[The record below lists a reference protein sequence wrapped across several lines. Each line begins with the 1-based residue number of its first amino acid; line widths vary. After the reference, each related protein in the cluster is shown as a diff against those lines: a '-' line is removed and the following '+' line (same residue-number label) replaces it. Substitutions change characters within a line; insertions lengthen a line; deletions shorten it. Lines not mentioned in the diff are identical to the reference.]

1 MTSDPEQ
8 VAVFDG
14 KRDEMIAAFKAQQ
27 TENSLQSKSALI
39 GKLVGSAQIFS
50 QLITSQSGLS
60 RDNQSDMR
68 QLSELVTLVTP
79 RVTQILGEGRAMGS
93 YSLGQGFIN
102 SASSTRFDELLAQI
116 EKLQAEYG
124 LKLQD
129 ALGSSKAARDTLAAQ
144 ADSSRA
150 SLKKASEL
158 FEEQVVMADTLDAPW
173 QGFYDQ
179 VSALM
184 DQTCLL
190 YTSDAADE

>member
-1 MTSDPEQ
+1 
-8 VAVFDG
+8 
-14 KRDEMIAAFKAQQ
+14 
-27 TENSLQSKSALI
+27 
-39 GKLVGSAQIFS
+39 
-50 QLITSQSGLS
+50 
-60 RDNQSDMR
+60 
-68 QLSELVTLVTP
+68 
-79 RVTQILGEGRAMGS
+79 MGS

-184 DQTCLL
+184 DQTYQLNEATL
-190 YTSDAADE
+190 KYLGPQLQQRLDLSLIHISEPTRPY